1 MNKNAIAVSLLG
13 AAILTGVVI
22 HFAHA
27 DADDKPTS
35 QPAVAEKPAEA
46 PADSADADK
55 PAPTDSIQTATLR
68 QGDMSQV
75 INAFGSVTA
84 QPGEVAVFSVPYE
97 CRVRHINVTAGQ
109 PVEKGDALI
118 DVEPSPA
125 ARLSLQEAQINLDA
139 ANKDLAQTQQR
150 FDMKLATN
158 SDLLQS
164 QQAVQ
169 LAQFRLDNLKQQ
181 GLEATGDAHRTLPA
195 DSAGLIDKIDVQ
207 QGQIVAAGNPLV
219 ETIARDQVEVR
230 LGVEPSEMRGL
241 TSGQAVQLFPVSG
254 SDTNPT
260 AGKIRL
266 ITQRVNPDTR
276 LVDVFVTPQ
285 NTDNLLLEG
294 FTRAE
299 LSIGTRKALIAPR
312 QAVLPDEDGYT
323 LFTVKDGKAVKHT
336 VRIGLENDQE
346 VEVIGDDL
354 AAGDTVVIQG
364 NYELDDGMA
373 VATTPAAA
381 TPAETKP

>member
-1 MNKNAIAVSLLG
+1 
-13 AAILTGVVI
+13 
-22 HFAHA
+22 
-27 DADDKPTS
+27 
-35 QPAVAEKPAEA
+35 
-46 PADSADADK
+46 
-55 PAPTDSIQTATLR
+55 
-68 QGDMSQV
+68 
-75 INAFGSVTA
+75 
-84 QPGEVAVFSVPYE
+84 
-97 CRVRHINVTAGQ
+97 
-109 PVEKGDALI
+109 VEKGDALI